1 MRREAR
7 GLAPPSAAVP
17 VPLLSPTVRS
27 EVRGSRF
34 EAQDSKFRKPRTSN
48 FEPSSYSVLDTVGRR
63 GALTY
68 EFEREGPRTVLM
80 RSSCTSPWH
89 HFPPS
94 YLDDSG
100 CAYTWLVNPSGGL
113 VGGDHVLVEAQLHAG
128 THVLM
133 TSPSAN
139 RVYRSLSEAA
149 VQEIRLSVGPD
160 ARLEWLPEVTIP
172 FAGSRFRQ
180 SIHVDLAPGATV
192 VLWDAMA
199 SGRVAR
205 QERWAF
211 TSIENEICIRGLA
224 PPSEAVPVPLP
235 FIRGLPAE
243 KGDSPGAGQSPPA
256 RRGQAPIRRAPV
268 PCVERYCLAPGQ
280 LPESVGLVGS
290 WDYVASLF
298 VIGDA
303 VGADVWKRLAA
314 ALADILEQRP
324 GLVLGGVSTPAVP
337 GVVVKLVAKSAPDLT
352 DTFEALWAAV
362 RDNLWNLPVP
372 NLRKY

>member
-1 MRREAR
+1 MNQTNKT
-7 GLAPPSAAVP
+7 VP
-17 VPLLSPTVRS
+17 HA
-27 EVRGSRF
+27 SRF
-34 EAQDSKFRKPRTSN
+34 TLHASQ
-48 FEPSSYSVLDTVGRR
+48 VGRR
-63 GALTY
+63 GALSY
-68 EFEREGPRTVLM
+68 EFEREGSRTVLT

-113 VGGDHVLVEAQLHAG
+113 VGGDHVSVEAQLHAG

-139 RVYRSLSEAA
+139 RVYRSLAEPGL
-149 VQEIRLSVGPD
+149 QEIRLSVGPD

-211 TSIENEICIRGLA
+211 ASIENEICIRGLA
-224 PPSEAVPVPLP
+224 P
-235 FIRGLPAE
+235 AE
-243 KGDSPGAGQSPPA
+243 KGDSPGAGH

-268 PCVERYCLAPGQ
+268 PCVERYCLVPDQ
-280 LPESVGLVGS
+280 LPESVGLVES

-303 VGADVWKRLAA
+303 VDADVWKRLDLI
-314 ALADILEQRP
+314 LADTLEQRP
-324 GLVLGGVSTPAVP
+324 GLVLGGVSTPSAP
-337 GVVVKLVAKSAPDLT
+337 GLVVKLVARSAPDLT
-352 DTFEALWAAV
+352 ETLESLWAAV
-362 RDNLWNLPVP
+362 RKELWNLPVP
-372 NLRKY
+372 NLRRY

>member
-1 MRREAR
+1 VKGKFR
-7 GLAPPSAAVP
+7 GLAPTSAAVP
-17 VPLLSPTVRS
+17 VPLPPR
-27 EVRGSRF
+27 RGQASGRR
-34 EAQDSKFRKPRTSN
+34 APV
-48 FEPSSYSVLDTVGRR
+48 PVLDTVGRR
-63 GALTY
+63 GALSY
-68 EFEREGPRTVLM
+68 EFERAGPRTVLT

-113 VGGDHVLVEAQLHAG
+113 VGGDHVSVKAQLHAG

-139 RVYRSLSEAA
+139 RVYRSLSEP
-149 VQEIRLSVGPD
+149 VLQEIHLSVGPD
-160 ARLEWLPEVTIP
+160 ACLEWLPEVTIP
-172 FAGSRFRQ
+172 FAVSRFRQ

-192 VLWDAMA
+192 ILWDAMA

-211 TSIENEICIRGLA
+211 ASVENEICIRA
-224 PPSEAVPVPLP
+224 PLGKS
-235 FIRGLPAE
+235 I
-243 KGDSPGAGQSPPA
+243 
-256 RRGQAPIRRAPV
+256 I
-268 PCVERYCLAPGQ
+268 ERYRLAPGR

-303 VGADVWKRLAA
+303 VDADTWKRLDA
-314 ALADILEQRP
+314 ALAAILEQCP
-324 GLVLGGVSTPAVP
+324 GLVLGAVSTPAAP
-337 GVVVKLVAKSAPDLT
+337 GLAVKLVARSAPDLT
-352 DTFEALWAAV
+352 EIFEAIWAAV
-362 RDNLWNLPVP
+362 RKELWDLPVP
-372 NLRKY
+372 NLRRY

>member
-1 MRREAR
+1 MNL
-7 GLAPPSAAVP
+7 LAD
-17 VPLLSPTVRS
+17 
-27 EVRGSRF
+27 GS
-34 EAQDSKFRKPRTSN
+34 
-48 FEPSSYSVLDTVGRR
+48 SVLDGVGRR
-63 GALTY
+63 GALAY
-68 EFEREGPRTVLM
+68 EFEREGSRTVLT
-80 RSSCTSPWH
+80 RSSCTTPWH

-113 VGGDHVLVEAQLHAG
+113 VGGDHLSVEAHLHAWS
-128 THVLM
+128 HVLL

-139 RVYRSLSEAA
+139 RVYRSLTEPS
-149 VQEIRLSVGPD
+149 VQKVRLSVGSG

-205 QERWAF
+205 HERWAF
-211 TSIENEICIRGLA
+211 ASLENEICISGSLGKSVA
-224 PPSEAVPVPLP
+224 
-235 FIRGLPAE
+235 
-243 KGDSPGAGQSPPA
+243 
-256 RRGQAPIRRAPV
+256 
-268 PCVERYCLAPGQ
+268 ERYRLVPGL
-280 LPESVGLVGS
+280 LPESVSLVES

-303 VGADVWKRLAA
+303 VGADVWKRLDI
-314 ALADILEQRP
+314 ALAAILDERT
-324 GLVLGGVSTPAVP
+324 GLVLGAVSTPALS
-337 GVVVKLVAKSAPDLT
+337 GLVVKLVARSAPDLT
-352 DTFEALWAAV
+352 AVQEAMWTAIRKELWG
-362 RDNLWNLPVP
+362 LPAP

>member
-1 MRREAR
+1 VKRRTAECF
-7 GLAPPSAAVP
+7 S
-17 VPLLSPTVRS
+17 S
-27 EVRGSRF
+27 ETFHDSRF
-34 EAQDSKFRKPRTSN
+34 TSH
-48 FEPSSYSVLDTVGRR
+48 ESLVGRR
-63 GALTY
+63 GVLFY
-68 EFEREGPRTVLM
+68 EFERAGPRTILT

-113 VGGDHVLVEAQLHAG
+113 VGGDHVSVEAQFHAG

-139 RVYRSLSEAA
+139 RVYRSLSEPA
-149 VQEIRLSVGPD
+149 VQEVRLSVGPG

-192 VLWDAMA
+192 VLWDAVA
-199 SGRVAR
+199 SGRVAMR
-205 QERWAF
+205 ERWAF
-211 TSIENEICIRGLA
+211 ASVENEICI
-224 PPSEAVPVPLP
+224 STPLD
-235 FIRGLPAE
+235 G
-243 KGDSPGAGQSPPA
+243 S
-256 RRGQAPIRRAPV
+256 V
-268 PCVERYCLAPGQ
+268 VERYRLVPDR

-303 VGADVWKRLAA
+303 VTPDVWKRLDA
-314 ALADILEQRP
+314 ALAAILEQRP
-324 GLVLGGVSTPAVP
+324 GLVLGAVSTPAAP
-337 GVVVKLVAKSAPDLT
+337 GLVVKLVARSAPDLT
-352 DTFEALWAAV
+352 VTLEAIWAAV
-362 RDNLWNLPVP
+362 RKDLWNLPVP
-372 NLRKY
+372 NLRRY

>member
-1 MRREAR
+1 MKRRTAECFSSKTFH
-7 GLAPPSAAVP
+7 L
-17 VPLLSPTVRS
+17 
-27 EVRGSRF
+27 SRF
-34 EAQDSKFRKPRTSN
+34 ASHES
-48 FEPSSYSVLDTVGRR
+48 LVGRR
-63 GALTY
+63 GALSY
-68 EFEREGPRTVLM
+68 EFERAGPRTILT

-113 VGGDHVLVEAQLHAG
+113 VGGDHVSVEAQLHAG

-139 RVYRSLSEAA
+139 RVYRSLSEPA
-149 VQEIRLSVGPD
+149 VQEVRLSVGPE

-172 FAGSRFRQ
+172 FAGSRVRQ
-180 SIHVDLAPGATV
+180 SIHVDLAHGATV
-192 VLWDAMA
+192 VLWDAIA

-211 TSIENEICIRGLA
+211 TSIENEICIRTTLGF
-224 PPSEAVPVPLP
+224 SV
-235 FIRGLPAE
+235 
-243 KGDSPGAGQSPPA
+243 
-256 RRGQAPIRRAPV
+256 
-268 PCVERYCLAPGQ
+268 VERYRLVPGR

-303 VGADVWKRLAA
+303 VKADVWKRLEVVLAA
-314 ALADILEQRP
+314 ILEQRP
-324 GLVLGGVSTPAVP
+324 GLVLGAVSTPAAP
-337 GVVVKLVAKSAPDLT
+337 GLAVKFVARSAPDLT
-352 DTFEALWAAV
+352 ETLEAIWAAV
-362 RDNLWNLPVP
+362 REDLWSLPVP
-372 NLRKY
+372 NLRRY

>member
-1 MRREAR
+1 VKLHAD
-7 GLAPPSAAVP
+7 GS
-17 VPLLSPTVRS
+17 S
-27 EVRGSRF
+27 EL
-34 EAQDSKFRKPRTSN
+34 E
-48 FEPSSYSVLDTVGRR
+48 TVGRR
-63 GALTY
+63 GRLSY
-68 EFEREGPRTVLM
+68 EFERAGPRTILT

-113 VGGDHVLVEAQLHAG
+113 VGGDHVSVEAQLHAH

-139 RVYRSLSEAA
+139 RVYRSLSEP
-149 VQEIRLSVGPD
+149 VLQEIRLSVGPG
-160 ARLEWLPEVTIP
+160 ARLEWVPEVTIP

-199 SGRVAR
+199 SGRVAMR
-205 QERWAF
+205 ERWAF
-211 TSIENEICIRGLA
+211 ADVENEIRIRTVLGG
-224 PPSEAVPVPLP
+224 SV
-235 FIRGLPAE
+235 
-243 KGDSPGAGQSPPA
+243 
-256 RRGQAPIRRAPV
+256 
-268 PCVERYCLAPGQ
+268 VERYRLAPGR

-298 VIGDA
+298 VIGDG
-303 VGADVWKRLAA
+303 VDADVWKGLEAA
-314 ALADILEQRP
+314 IAVILDEQP
-324 GLVLGGVSTPAVP
+324 GQVLGAVSTPAAP
-337 GVVVKLVAKSAPDLT
+337 GLAVKLVARSAPDLT
-352 DTFEALWAAV
+352 VTLEAIWAAV
-362 RDNLWNLPVP
+362 RKDLWKLPVP